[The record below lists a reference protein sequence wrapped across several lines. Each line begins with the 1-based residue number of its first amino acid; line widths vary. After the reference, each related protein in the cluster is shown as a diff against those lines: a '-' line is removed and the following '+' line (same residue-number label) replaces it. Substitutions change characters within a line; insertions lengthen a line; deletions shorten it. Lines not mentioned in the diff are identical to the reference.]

1 MKLFYNILTGF
12 LFALIDILQSGVK
25 QFEQFDNR
33 RDGAVMVVETNTHLK
48 LHLFAVYHLWLAN
61 LNRIAQLGSE
71 ISPGFGGIKR
81 SILIVFL
88 FC

>member
-33 RDGAVMVVETNTHLK
+33 RDGAGRVVDSPKRYYLQYDDEQRPAIGGVI
-48 LHLFAVYHLWLAN
+48 LFAKK
-61 LNRIAQLGSE
+61 
-71 ISPGFGGIKR
+71 IK
-81 SILIVFL
+81 L
-88 FC
+88 

>member
-33 RDGAVMVVETNTHLK
+33 RDGAGQNVDRPKRYYLQYDSDEQHPAIGGEKYNIYSDLK
-48 LHLFAVYHLWLAN
+48 
-61 LNRIAQLGSE
+61 
-71 ISPGFGGIKR
+71 
-81 SILIVFL
+81 
-88 FC
+88 